1 MKAHVI
7 THTNPNGS
15 IESLRVFIKET
26 DADHH
31 YNSILQKDR
40 KANVVWG
47 RTEIEGLES
56 YLETHYEMVQ
66 AITMEHIKDEPQGVV
81 RDRHDAQGHGGL
93 YELAEELT
101 DKFEKENELTQWD
114 GEFFETIE
122 QFVEQNLK

>member
-1 MKAHVI
+1 MKAHVVI
-7 THTNPNGS
+7 HTSPSGS
-15 IESLRVFIKET
+15 IESLKVFIKEL

-31 YNSILQKDR
+31 YNSILQKNP

-47 RTEIEGLES
+47 KTDIEGFES

-81 RDRHDAQGHGGL
+81 KERHDAQGHGGL

-101 DKFEKENELTQWD
+101 WKFERQNEIAQWD
-114 GEFFETIE
+114 GDFFETIE
-122 QFVEQNLK
+122 QFVEHELK

>member
-15 IESLRVFIKET
+15 IESLRVFIKEL
-26 DADHH
+26 DADKH
-31 YNSILQKDR
+31 YNYILQKDR

-47 RTEIEGLES
+47 RTEIEGFES

-66 AITMEHIKDEPQGVV
+66 AITIEHIKDEPQGVV
-81 RDRHDAQGHGGL
+81 RERHDEQGHGGL

-114 GEFFETIE
+114 GDFFETIE
-122 QFVEQNLK
+122 QFTKHNLK

>member
-15 IESLRVFIKET
+15 IESLRVFIREI
-26 DADHH
+26 DANHH
-31 YNSILQKDR
+31 YDSILNKDP

-47 RTEIEGLES
+47 KTDIEGFES

-66 AITMEHIKDEPQGVV
+66 AIAMEHIKDDPQGVV

-101 DKFEKENELTQWD
+101 SKFERENEVVYWD
-114 GEFFETIE
+114 GDFFEAIE
-122 QFVEQNLK
+122 QFVEHELK